1 MTMSGSGWDGV
12 WRSSFAQVG
21 AAVVF
26 GLVVSLLGPSVIG
39 ALGTESTPSEVCNVA
54 GSTGVSGTVT
64 ESGSGSPV
72 AGAWVAV
79 LRTSDFSI
87 AGGGIANGSGDF
99 AAGVPAGSYYLYV
112 IDPVGAH
119 TAGFHGP
126 PTTVAVTAGNTV
138 DADPVMASTRG
149 LVTATVTETGT
160 GTPIAGVWGVALSAS
175 AANTGAT
182 EAAVAAN
189 GSGQLT
195 LPGLRAGNHF
205 VGYIDPTGAHGT
217 RFFPNSPTVPGATP
231 VAVTAGNASAAN
243 ASLPAQTLVGTG
255 STITGT
261 VTEQGTNTPLANG
274 RVLALRAADYQIVR
288 AAATNASGQYSL
300 DLAAGAYKLA
310 FLDATGLHDMEWYD
324 NLPSTGL
331 ASAVSVT
338 APGVANGA
346 LNANTGTMA
355 GTITDDTTT
364 APIGC
369 AWVIAIGPTGIAG
382 GAVTNPDGTYTIAGL
397 APGTYRATF
406 VDPVG
411 GRTQEY
417 WNNSPTYP
425 GATTFNVTAA
435 SVATISAALGYT
447 PPPNDA
453 FANAQVITGATGTV
467 SGTNRG
473 ATKETGEPNHG
484 GYTGGRSVWYRW
496 TAPSTGTFRFD
507 TCSSN
512 FGTVLAAYT
521 GTTVNAL
528 TAIDGNQ
535 GGCGDGG
542 SEVSFP
548 ATTGVTYR
556 IAVDGYDAAQ
566 TGVLALSWAP
576 IAPPPSFLSAWGES
590 LGGGQFDNPY
600 GTAVDSSGNV
610 YVADVGNNRVQK
622 FTSTGTF
629 ITEWGTLGHGN
640 GQFDA
645 PWGIAV
651 DQSSGNVYVSELWNS
666 RVQKFSST
674 GTYLAQFGTY
684 GDGNGQ
690 FHRPRGVAVDASGNV
705 YVADDIN
712 NRIQKFSSTGTYLA
726 QWGTQGGGNGQFSGA
741 LGVAVDQSSG
751 NVYVTDNDGSFS
763 YTRVQRFSSTGTY
776 ANEWT
781 ISYGAGSGGGV
792 AVDASGNVYLSSSE
806 YRFSGGSSFWDGRV
820 YKFTSTG
827 APVTDWSIPS
837 GSSGSIG
844 ELGVAVDQSS
854 GNVYVTDNENDRVVK
869 SDSTG
874 TNLAQWGTGPNA
886 DGKLKSP
893 HGVAVNQSSG
903 DVYVAD
909 TGNNRIQRFS
919 STGTYLGKWGTNGT
933 GNGVLEGVDHVAVN
947 STSGDVY
954 ATDQGGDLVQRF
966 SSTGTYLGQW
976 GTNGTGNG
984 EFHSANGMAVD
995 ASGNVYVADGFNDR
1009 VQKFSSIGTYL
1020 GQWGTTG
1027 TGNGQFDGPVEIA
1040 VDPSTGNVYVAEAG
1054 SYRVQK
1060 FTSTGT
1066 YLSQWDSGEGG
1077 GGMAVDASGN
1087 VYVVDLYAPRVRKFS
1102 STGTLLTLWGSYGSA
1117 NGQFQYPNGVAVGP
1131 SGNVYV
1137 ADGGNNRIQRFG

>member
-12 WRSSFAQVG
+12 RRSSFAQVG

-99 AAGVPAGSYYLYV
+99 SAGVPAGSYYLYV
-112 IDPVGAH
+112 IDPAGAH

-126 PTTVAVTAGNTV
+126 PTIVAVTAGNTV

-149 LVTATVTETGT
+149 AVTATVTETGT
-160 GTPIAGVWGVALSAS
+160 GTPIAGVWAVALSAS

-217 RFFPNSPTVPGATP
+217 RFFPNSPTVPDATP
-231 VAVTAGNASAAN
+231 VAVTAGNATAAN
-243 ASLPAQTLVGTG
+243 ASLPAQTLLGTG

-261 VTEQGTNTPLANG
+261 VTEQGTGVPLANG

-310 FLDATGLHDMEWYD
+310 FLDATGRHDMEWYD

-331 ASAVSVT
+331 GSAVSVT
-338 APGVANGA
+338 APGVANAA
-346 LNANTGTMA
+346 LNANTGSMA
-355 GTITDDTTT
+355 GTVTDDTTT
-364 APIGC
+364 DPIGC
-369 AWVIAIGPTGIAG
+369 AWVIGIGPTGIAG

-435 SVATISAALGYT
+435 SVAAISAALGYT

-473 ATKETGEPNHG
+473 ATKETGEPDHG
-484 GYTGGRSVWYRW
+484 GHPGGRSVWYRW

-512 FGTVLAAYT
+512 FDTVLAAYS

-528 TAIDGNQ
+528 TALDGNGDAC
-535 GGCGDGG
+535 GGFGAG
-542 SEVSFP
+542 SEILFP

-556 IAVDGYDAAQ
+556 IAVDGYAAAD
-566 TGVLALSWAP
+566 TGALALSWAP
-576 IAPPPSFLSAWGES
+576 VAPPPPFLSAWGES

-610 YVADVGNNRVQK
+610 YVADVGNHRVQK

-629 ITEWGTLGHGN
+629 ITQWGTLGHGN

-645 PWGIAV
+645 PWGIAI

-666 RVQKFSST
+666 RVQKFSSA
-674 GTYLAQFGTY
+674 GTYLDQFGTS

-690 FHRPRGVAVDASGNV
+690 FVRPRGVAVDASGNV

-726 QWGTQGGGNGQFSGA
+726 QWGTEGSGNGQFSRA
-741 LGVAVDQSSG
+741 WGVAVDQSSG
-751 NVYVTDNDGSFS
+751 NVYVIDDA
-763 YTRVQRFSSTGTY
+763 RVQKFSSTGTY
-776 ANEWT
+776 VTHWVPPF
-781 ISYGAGSGGGV
+781 GLGGPDGV
-792 AVDASGNVYLSSSE
+792 AVDASGNVYVTDWGVNV
-806 YRFSGGSSFWDGRV
+806 YR
-820 YKFTSTG
+820 YTSTG
-827 APVTDWSIPS
+827 ALLTQWTTPV
-837 GSSGSIG
+837 GSNSYGG
-844 ELGVAVDQSS
+844 PQGVAVDPSS
-854 GNVYVTDNENDRVVK
+854 GNVYVTGYENNWVQK
-869 SDSTG
+869 YTSTG
-874 TNLAQWGTGPNA
+874 TDLTQWGTGPNA
-886 DGKLKSP
+886 DGKFEYP
-893 HGVAVNQSSG
+893 EGVAVNQSSG

-909 TGNNRIQRFS
+909 LSNNRIQRFS
-919 STGTYLGKWGTNGT
+919 STGTYLGKWGGTYGT
-933 GNGVLEGVDHVAVN
+933 GNGEFEWVDHVAVN

-954 ATDQGGDLVQRF
+954 ATDQGGDRVQRF
-966 SSTGTYLGQW
+966 SST
-976 GTNGTGNG
+976 
-984 EFHSANGMAVD
+984 
-995 ASGNVYVADGFNDR
+995 
-1009 VQKFSSIGTYL
+1009 GTYL

-1027 TGNGQFDGPVEIA
+1027 TGNGQFYSPSGVAVDASGNVYVVDGRRVQRFSSTGTYLGQWGTTGTGNGQFQSAVEIA
-1040 VDPSTGNVYVAEAG
+1040 VDPASGDVYVAEWG
-1054 SYRVQK
+1054 GRIQK

-1066 YLSQWDSGEGG
+1066 YLTQWGSGQGG

-1087 VYVVDLYAPRVRKFS
+1087 VYVVDLYGSRVRKFS
-1102 STGTLLTLWGSYGSA
+1102 STGTVLTLWGTYGSA
-1117 NGQFQYPNGVAVGP
+1117 SSQFQYPHGVAVGP

-1137 ADGGNNRIQRFG
+1137 ADSGNNRIQRFG